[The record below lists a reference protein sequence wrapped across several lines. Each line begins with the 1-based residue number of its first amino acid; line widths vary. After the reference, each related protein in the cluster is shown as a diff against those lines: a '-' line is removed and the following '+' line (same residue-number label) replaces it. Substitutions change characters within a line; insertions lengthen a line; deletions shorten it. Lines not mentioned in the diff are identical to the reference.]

1 MSDLAAQLLERRG
14 QILSNT
20 NAVIATL
27 EDHGAR
33 QIPITPELA
42 AAVPVL
48 CAQLARDPS
57 ARVKAKAAQLI
68 LAASKYNLER
78 LVHADKAGRLDS
90 GEATENIATSNTHR
104 IMAGDK
110 EAEDAIAV
118 LAERLYPSA
127 SVPIQPAPHANGR
140 LNGSLNGNG
149 THH

>member
-1 MSDLAAQLLERRG
+1 MSDLAAQLTERRG
-14 QILSNT
+14 NILSNT

-48 CAQLARDPS
+48 CAQLARDSS

-78 LVHADKAGRLDS
+78 AIHADKAGRLNA
-90 GEATENIATSNTHR
+90 GEATENVATSNVHR
-104 IMAGDK
+104 IIENDP
-110 EAEDAIAV
+110 EATAAARL
-118 LAERLYPSA
+118 LAEKLYPS
-127 SVPIQPAPHANGR
+127 SSLPVVDPSPPR

-149 THH
+149 THRH